1 MWVYNSLKHP
11 TSQDQSLKRK
21 DKRSYCSQNLVN
33 HEGILLLINQ
43 VHTIS
48 KKKNRIKTTKF
59 EGSNKFNTHT
69 YIYINIYIYVC
80 MYRYKIEINCFSI
93 A

>member
-48 KKKNRIKTTKF
+48 RKKQNKNKKF
-59 EGSNKFNTHT
+59 EGSNKFN
-69 YIYINIYIYVC
+69 IYIH
-80 MYRYKIEINCFSI
+80 R
-93 A
+93 